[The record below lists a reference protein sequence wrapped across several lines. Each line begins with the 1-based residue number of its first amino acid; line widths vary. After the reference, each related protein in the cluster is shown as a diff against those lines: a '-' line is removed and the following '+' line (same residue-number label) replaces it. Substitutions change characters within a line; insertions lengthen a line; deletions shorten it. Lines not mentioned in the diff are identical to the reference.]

1 MAQIAPIETLIAVT
15 KVTEAGPDTYINKG
29 NLTFQEG
36 LRSAFGG
43 SQLGQSAAAAA
54 ATVPPTFQIY
64 SIQSAFLRAVKPK
77 ENVRYHIERVLDGRC
92 FASRIVR
99 ATQGSNNACLYTAT
113 ICFQRNDLPV
123 GNFLDYHVPMPAE
136 GNTLPDNI
144 RGGKVQ
150 EMLAATTARSAPLLQ
165 LGAEEEPFDWRPFDH
180 PPVGEPTKFWQRS
193 FVRSPAIASTS
204 PHVHQSALAFLSDS
218 YTIGAALH
226 ANPKKVGK
234 QLRNVAMAVTLAT
247 SLSIHEPMVKVDE
260 WMFTQHETS
269 WGSDG
274 RVVIRQWYWD
284 VKSGRLIM
292 SGTQECLV
300 RLKDASKL

>member
-1 MAQIAPIETLIAVT
+1 MDQIAPVELLIAVT
-15 KVTEAGPDTYINKG
+15 KATELSPDVYYNKG
-29 NLTFQEG
+29 NWACQESS
-36 LRSAFGG
+36 RSAFGG

-77 ENVRYHIERVLDGRC
+77 ENIRYHVERVLDGRA

-99 ATQGSNNACLYTAT
+99 VTQGPSNVCLYTTT

-123 GNFLDYHVPMPAE
+123 GNALDYHVPMPAE
-136 GNTLPDNI
+136 GNTLPENI
-144 RGGKVQ
+144 RGGKAQ
-150 EMLAATTARSAPLLQ
+150 EMMAAMTTRSVPLLQ
-165 LGAEEEPFDWRPFDH
+165 LRTEEEPFDWRPFDH
-180 PPVGEPTKFWQRS
+180 PPAGDPTKFWQRS
-193 FVRSPAIASTS
+193 FVRSPTIASTS
-204 PHVHQSALAFLSDS
+204 PHVHQAALAFLSDL

-226 ANPKKVGK
+226 ASPKQTGEK
-234 QLRNVAMAVTLAT
+234 LCNVTMATTLTAT
-247 SLSIHEPMVKVDE
+247 LSIHEPTAKVDE

-269 WGSDG
+269 CGSNG

-300 RLKDASKL
+300 RLKGASKL